1 LAGIYIHIP
10 YCRKACIYCNFHFST
25 SLNSMDE
32 MVESICKEM
41 LMRKEDNLA
50 MADTLYFGG
59 GTPGILPPEQ
69 LKKIIDQ
76 AFALYNIS
84 SAAEI
89 SLEVNPDDIT
99 PGSLEAWKAA
109 GVNRLSV
116 GIQSFDEEELKWMN
130 RTHGSERSMQALQE
144 IRKAG
149 FDNFSA
155 DLIFGSPL
163 SGREKLKKNIDL
175 LLQLEAPHISCYALT
190 VEPRTRLDKMILN
203 RTSPSPDQDEQADQ
217 FLYVMERLLNA
228 GYEHYEISNFARPG
242 FRSRHNSS
250 YWRGIPYLGFGPS
263 AHSFDGLRTR
273 SFNVSD
279 NRQYIQM
286 ITEGLLP
293 SESEL
298 LSNEQQLNEMIMISL
313 RTCEGLDLNAV
324 KEKFGAGQTERILLT
339 AADHLNAGH
348 INLKNDVMQLTEK
361 GKLMADGIA
370 ADLFC
375 DGDTMP
381 GDH

>member
-1 LAGIYIHIP
+1 MAGIYIHIP
-10 YCRKACIYCNFHFST
+10 FCRKACIYCNFHFST
-25 SLNSMDE
+25 SLKSLDE
-32 MVESICKEM
+32 MVEAICKEM
-41 LMRKEDNLA
+41 LMRKEDSLA
-50 MADTLYFGG
+50 VADTLYFGG
-59 GTPGILPPEQ
+59 GTPGILPPDQ

-76 AFALYNIS
+76 AFAVYNIS
-84 SAAEI
+84 PAAEI
-89 SLEVNPDDIT
+89 SLEVNPDDIS
-99 PGSLEAWKAA
+99 PASLEAWKAA
-109 GVNRLSV
+109 GINRLSV

-130 RTHGSERSMQALQE
+130 RTHGSERSIQALQE
-144 IRKAG
+144 IGQAG

-175 LLQLEAPHISCYALT
+175 LLQLGAPHISCYALT
-190 VEPRTRLDKMILN
+190 VEPKTRLNKMILSK
-203 RTSPSPDQDEQADQ
+203 TSPAPDQDEQADQ
-217 FLYVMERLLNA
+217 FLYVMERLRNA
-228 GYEHYEISNFARPG
+228 GYEHYEISNFAQPG

-263 AHSFDGLRTR
+263 AHSFDGLQTR

-279 NRQYIQM
+279 NREYINIIQA
-286 ITEGLLP
+286 GQLP
-293 SESEL
+293 SDSEW

-324 KEKFGAGQTERILLT
+324 KEKFGAGQQERILLIAT
-339 AADHLNAGH
+339 SHLNAGH
-348 INLKNDVMQLTEK
+348 VALKGDVMQLTEK

-375 DGDTMP
+375 DEDTLQ